1 MKKLP
6 RRRPRAQSDRKIRGV
21 LRELLMNSSNPSS
34 LLEIYYWSD
43 EPQLTEFIRQF
54 LLLSDSAR
62 ATLVAFMKM
71 TKGASESVRVN
82 IGPKGEITLS
92 SPHISDAM
100 KLKSA
105 SRALTAPE
113 APELLQ

>member
-1 MKKLP
+1 MKKL
-6 RRRPRAQSDRKIRGV
+6 RRRRLGAQSDRKIRGV
-21 LRELLMNSSNPSS
+21 LRELLMNSSNPSN

-54 LLLSDSAR
+54 LLLPDSAR
-62 ATLVAFMKM
+62 ATLVAFMRM
-71 TKGASESVRVN
+71 TKGASESIRVSV
-82 IGPKGEITLS
+82 GPKGEIILS
-92 SPHISDAM
+92 SPHVSDAT

-105 SRALTAPE
+105 SRGVTVPE